1 MVARD
6 GGSCGLSRPEE
17 PPEGGTLT
25 SRILR
30 LFSRTTSGAALI
42 REIDGLRFVAL
53 LGVMLSHAT
62 DYLWKY
68 RPESPVEGLIFET
81 LMQAFVSGFLGVQLF
96 FMVSGFILAVPFART
111 HLARETTPE
120 LKSYYIRRL
129 TRIEPPYLINL
140 TVLFAYLVFLR
151 GNSADALWPHWLAS
165 CCYCH
170 NFWYGTGSSING
182 VAWSLE
188 VEVQFYIVAPLLAL
202 IFRVPSK
209 VLRRAILVGGMVLAS
224 QLFVKDAGNN
234 HGYHL
239 LTEINFF
246 LTGFLL
252 ADCYLTDWQS
262 WKPPR
267 DLLWDGCGLI
277 AVGALTVIA
286 HLRGADSVLVPPL
299 LFVIARAAFHGRLCH
314 HLLTHP
320 AIFTIGGMCYTVY
333 LYHYRLFA
341 FVDAAVT
348 RFLPLPQTGLAPF
361 FIALITLLTMAITV
375 SAGLF
380 VVIEKPFMQR
390 HWLSRSWAAIRFV
403 RSPVDRPVRSV
414 ETKSSKVI
422 EQTAKAA

>member
-6 GGSCGLSRPEE
+6 GECSGLSRPEE
-17 PPEGGTLT
+17 PPEGEPPARGWLN
-25 SRILR
+25 

-53 LGVMLSHAT
+53 AGVMLSHAT

-111 HLARETTPE
+111 HLARGPSHD
-120 LKSYYIRRL
+120 LKSYYVRRL

-209 VLRRAILVGGMVLAS
+209 WLRRGILIGGMVLAS
-224 QLFVKDAGNN
+224 QLFVKPGDSF
-234 HGYHL
+234 HGFHL

-267 DLLWDGCGLI
+267 DLLWDGWGLI
-277 AVGALTVIA
+277 AVGALMVIA
-286 HLRGADSVLVPPL
+286 HLRGADSLLVPPL
-299 LFVIARAAFHGRLCH
+299 LFVIGRAAFHGRLCH
-314 HLLTHP
+314 HILTQP

-348 RFLPLPQTGLAPF
+348 RVLPLPQTGLAPF
-361 FIALITLLTMAITV
+361 FIALITLLTVAITV
-375 SAGLF
+375 CAGLF

-390 HWLSRSWAAIRFV
+390 QWLSRSLAAMGFV
-403 RSPVDRPVRSV
+403 RSQVERPVRSV
-414 ETKSSKVI
+414 EMKSSEVI

>member
-6 GGSCGLSRPEE
+6 GGRSDLSRSDE
-17 PPEGGTLT
+17 PPEGGTPA
-25 SRILR
+25 RNILR

-42 REIDGLRFVAL
+42 REIDGLRFLAL
-53 LGVMLSHAT
+53 AGVLLSHAT

-96 FMVSGFILAVPFART
+96 FMVSGFILAVPFARA
-111 HLARETTPE
+111 HLAQGPSHD

-165 CCYCH
+165 CGYCH

-209 VLRRAILVGGMVLAS
+209 PLRRTILIGSMLLAS
-224 QLFVKDAGNN
+224 QLFVKPVGSN
-234 HGYHL
+234 HGYYL

-252 ADCYLTDWQS
+252 ADCYLTDWES

-267 DLLWDGCGLI
+267 DLLWDGWGLI
-277 AVGALTVIA
+277 AAGALTMIA
-286 HLRGADSVLVPPL
+286 HLRGADSLLVPPL
-299 LFVIARAAFHGRLCH
+299 LFVIGRAAFHGRLCH
-314 HLLTHP
+314 HILTQP
-320 AIFTIGGMCYTVY
+320 AIFTIGGMCYTIY

-341 FVDAAVT
+341 FADAAVT
-348 RFLPLPQTGLAPF
+348 RLLPLPQTGLAPC
-361 FIALITLLTMAITV
+361 FIALITLLTVAITI
-375 SAGLF
+375 SSGLF

-390 HWLSRSWAAIRFV
+390 HWLSRCWAAMGFV
-403 RSPVDRPVRSV
+403 RSPVGQSVRSV
-414 ETKSSKVI
+414 GMKSSEVI